1 MRVTINWLPAMK
13 PRPHE
18 LLPPQNLV
26 NVSCG
31 SSVVLPHQTHTL
43 SNSPGFC
50 RAVGGP
56 TAPQQPYGCSTTSSL
71 VSATSPVMLL
81 NYMCK
86 INGFGQPHCEISC
99 HHAGP
104 DGYLHFSYKVFNLG
118 INILEGL
125 IMILPGASVASTME
139 EARAAVAQQVLR
151 RLFRNKVFH

>member
-1 MRVTINWLPAMK
+1 MK

-31 SSVVLPHQTHTL
+31 SSVVLPHQTHT